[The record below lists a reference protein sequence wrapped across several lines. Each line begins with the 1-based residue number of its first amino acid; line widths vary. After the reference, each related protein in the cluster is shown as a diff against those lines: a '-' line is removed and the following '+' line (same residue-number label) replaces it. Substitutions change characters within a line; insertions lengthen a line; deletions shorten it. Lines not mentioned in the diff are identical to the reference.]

1 MSLTPDQVKLIK
13 ATVPVLKEHGNTIT
27 SHFYQLMLEENP
39 SLNSVFNQTHQKTGH
54 QAGALAGSLYAYAS
68 HIDDLGVLAPAVEKI
83 CHKHAS
89 MYVQPEHYEVVGTY
103 LLRAMGDILGA
114 ALTPDILEAWGVAYW
129 QLANIMIKQED
140 ALYKSAGPWTS
151 WRDFRISKKVPESEE
166 ITSFYLSPVDGK
178 SLPSYLPGQYISV
191 ATSVPSLHHDQ
202 NRQYSLSG
210 APSSQHYR
218 ISVKRESA
226 VQKGDLTHPAYI
238 SNILHGE
245 KQEGDILQVSH
256 PYGEFFADPKNTGKG
271 ALVLI
276 SAGVGITPMISIL
289 DTFTQENSDR
299 RISFIH
305 ATRSSGVQAF
315 GSHVRDITSSH
326 SNVSATIF
334 NKLPAEEAKQG
345 VDFDFATRMDLD
357 VLEKKKDLCLQ
368 DKEACYYICGPS
380 GFMTDMGNKLKSFG
394 VEDARIK
401 LEIFGTGN
409 MS

>member
-68 HIDDLGVLAPAVEKI
+68 HIDDLGVLAPAVEKV
-83 CHKHAS
+83 CHKHAN
-89 MYVQPEHYEVVGTY
+89 
-103 LLRAMGDILGA
+103 
-114 ALTPDILEAWGVAYW
+114 ILEAWGVAYW

-140 ALYKSAGPWTS
+140 TLYKSAGPWTS

-166 ITSFYLSPVDGK
+166 ITSFYLSPADGK
-178 SLPSYLPGQYISV
+178 LLPSYLPGQYISV

-210 APSSQHYR
+210 APSPQHYR